1 MLEHQQEGG
10 PSKIAFQD
18 RGDGGV
24 VAAAEKV
31 QVYQQE
37 VELVQIDLHVVVA
50 HFGNLVV
57 VGVVKGGPE
66 PAEKVAHGDV
76 HHGVAV
82 VGGRVDQVGRSVHC
96 DQVITSPK
104 VAVQ

>member
-1 MLEHQQEGG
+1 MKCQPCVLQIYQLLVFTQNIHSFFCYYRNMRSYSIKRMYELKMMLEHQQEGG

-57 VGVVKGGPE
+57 VGVVKG
-66 PAEKVAHGDV
+66 
-76 HHGVAV
+76 
-82 VGGRVDQVGRSVHC
+82 
-96 DQVITSPK
+96 
-104 VAVQ
+104 